1 MNTPWLSLALTG
13 ALTTWFLI
21 AAMSPSFPGMVA
33 HPLESGR
40 VCASSSWIGLWL
52 AFPAEPP

>member
-21 AAMSPSFPGMVA
+21 AAMSPSFPPFFAGNGGSSPQIWESV
-33 HPLESGR
+33 PLALG
-40 VCASSSWIGLWL
+40 
-52 AFPAEPP
+52 